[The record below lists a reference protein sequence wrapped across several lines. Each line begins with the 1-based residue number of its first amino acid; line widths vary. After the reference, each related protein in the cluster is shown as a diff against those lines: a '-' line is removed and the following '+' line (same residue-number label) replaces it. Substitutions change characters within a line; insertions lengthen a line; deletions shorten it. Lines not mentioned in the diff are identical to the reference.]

1 MFFKDNTS
9 GVRWMLV
16 FLGNPGSKYTGTRH
30 NVGFMTAD
38 VLEKRENIK
47 INKLRF
53 NALTAS
59 CVLGG
64 EKVFLIKPQTFMNL
78 SGNSVGPAASFYKI
92 PPERVLV
99 ICDDISLPV
108 GKLRIRSSGSSG
120 GHNGL
125 KSIISVLG
133 TDAFPRIKIGVGT
146 PERDENGNSV
156 IDWVLGKFYGSDATA
171 IAEAC
176 QKATDAAASYIS
188 EGVDK
193 AMNKFN

>member
-1 MFFKDNTS
+1 
-9 GVRWMLV
+9 
-16 FLGNPGSKYTGTRH
+16 
-30 NVGFMTAD
+30 
-38 VLEKRENIK
+38 
-47 INKLRF
+47 
-53 NALTAS
+53 
-59 CVLGG
+59 
-64 EKVFLIKPQTFMNL
+64 
-78 SGNSVGPAASFYKI
+78 
-92 PPERVLV
+92 
-99 ICDDISLPV
+99 
-108 GKLRIRSSGSSG
+108 IRSSGSSG